1 MHCTARNNTIISY
14 LGEEEQQ
21 RRRQSSWERLHLVET
36 SCLRNWLSAEHV
48 VVDWAF
54 LPTCE
59 LACFLPEQDESVL
72 YVCCAGSPICV
83 FNAGEDDG
91 EIWWM
96 RMVASHC
103 QRLGTAHLLII
114 LLFSCGVWSST
125 V

>member
-14 LGEEEQQ
+14 LAEEEQQ

-36 SCLRNWLSAEHV
+36 SCLRNWLSAERV

-59 LACFLPEQDESVL
+59 LACFLPEQDDSVL

-83 FNAGEDDG
+83 FS
-91 EIWWM
+91 M
-96 RMVASHC
+96 RPKTTVRSGGC
-103 QRLGTAHLLII
+103 GWSRLTVPDLGLLT
-114 LLFSCGVWSST
+114 C
-125 V
+125 